1 MKLWRFISTRGFLL
15 PGLVLA
21 AVLIT
26 SALLSLT
33 AGRGK
38 SAPLPVVYNP
48 AMAKQ
53 IGLPQY
59 GWEVCADL
67 GFGSVPGVTG
77 AVQRMA
83 ICHGDGWVVQAYCL
97 EPQKPVPALNVP
109 CSMINTTDFWCGDSA
124 QLLREY
130 QLQQTAAPSS
140 TPLPSSTPVPS
151 ATPLPSATA
160 TVQATLAPTIT
171 NTLPQGEE
179 TPQGG
184 GGESPTMQATVFV
197 RPHAGGGSTMGP
209 ALSALAAALGLGLIA
224 AALLLNRRG

>member
-1 MKLWRFISTRGFLL
+1 MKQWRWITIRGFLL
-15 PGLVLA
+15 PGLGLA

-26 SALLSLT
+26 CGLLILM
-33 AGRGK
+33 AGRVK
-38 SAPLPVVYNP
+38 SAPLPAVSIP
-48 AMAKQ
+48 AIAKQ

-59 GWEVCADL
+59 GWEGCADL

-83 ICHGDGWVVQAYCL
+83 LCHGAGWVVQTYCI
-97 EPQKPVPALNVP
+97 EPQKPAPALNEP

-140 TPLPSSTPVPS
+140 TPLPTATPFPT
-151 ATPLPSATA
+151 ATPLPTATA
-160 TVQATLAPTIT
+160 TVQASQAPTIT

-179 TPQGG
+179 TPSGG
-184 GGESPTMQATVFV
+184 GGESPTFQATVFV
-197 RPHAGGGSTMGP
+197 RPHAGGAGTMGP
-209 ALSALAAALGLGLIA
+209 ALSALAAALGLGLLA